1 MTDEDN
7 GKDAKNPSAAPKAS
21 AASSGAEKAKRAPRA
36 AKGTGTKRAGTKR
49 TADKKTKPSSRSV
62 AASVKET
69 ASVKDTD
76 VNTPE
81 TKPSQGGT
89 TKAEA
94 PKAETPKAEA
104 PKAEAPKAET
114 PKAETPK
121 AETLKAETPK
131 AETKVGA
138 ATMAPPVSPT
148 SSPKPSLAQAPMSPP
163 PESWFGKSGIAL
175 FVSVIAVV
183 LALTAPQWGPI
194 VWDLEESEE
203 ADTLALEQAAL
214 AQTVEA
220 LQARIEELSTTQV
233 GFARSID
240 AVKLPGMLIV
250 AKSLRDDLGTSKPFA
265 ENLNLLRAIVGDDE
279 EGLATVFSLDDRA
292 EIGVPTEA
300 ELRARFDD
308 VAYAI
313 VAAEQ
318 TVQSDG
324 DLARK
329 LSETMASLSAV
340 TTRLR
345 WKLDGAPT
353 GEGSTAAVARAEAL
367 VDTLAFDEAIEQLQT
382 LPDDLKALT
391 VDWVASVKARAALEI
406 AREELDIYM
415 IEAVAR
421 TR

>member
-94 PKAETPKAEA
+94 
-104 PKAEAPKAET
+104 